1 MSTGANNSDCE
12 QFRRAFEKDS
22 FPSLEALYIIL
33 SGFLTFSNLPFI
45 IQFRTVK
52 QSVRRATKRLSV
64 KNSTSEAKVI
74 TANDL

>member
-1 MSTGANNSDCE
+1 MSTGTNNSDCE